1 MESLLVAFF
10 QNAPTSCPKQA
21 IISPRQCGK
30 GIGPMS
36 RATIPRA
43 TDRVLIGRLLIDLL
57 RTIHTARRPLSDES
71 KRHLNRDVEYI
82 LLSYAV
88 LIGAAGGKPKTAAE
102 IARFVDLP
110 RATAQR
116 KLGDLEQ
123 NGVVMRRGSKY
134 HLTGNKMGCD
144 QYVDKCLLLIKRAA
158 DRL

>member
-1 MESLLVAFF
+1 MRES
-10 QNAPTSCPKQA
+10 
-21 IISPRQCGK
+21 
-30 GIGPMS
+30 IGRMS
-36 RATIPRA
+36 RAAIPRIK
-43 TDRVLIGRLLIDLL
+43 DRVLIGRLLIDML
-57 RTIHTARRPLSDES
+57 RTIHTAGRRPSDKS

-116 KLGDLEQ
+116 KLGDLEKS
-123 NGVVMRRGSKY
+123 GVVMRQGGKY
-134 HLTGNKMGCD
+134 HLTGAKMGCD